1 MTLRTQEQAPAA
13 PVFEPSRSPLDR
25 LNEVLAE
32 LSKALS
38 ELPLADKRAAL
49 GMALGVFA
57 AQEGIQPVPEPDAT
71 I

>member
-1 MTLRTQEQAPAA
+1 MTLRTQEQTPAA

-49 GMALGVFA
+49 GVFA